1 MLSPLLLQEE
11 GGAKPTVV
19 VAELG
24 DPKRDPGYWVSYGSG
39 QFGMLGDREWSKH
52 HGSKPYGPS

>member
-1 MLSPLLLQEE
+1 MQEA

-24 DPKRDPGYWVSYGSG
+24 DPKRDPGYWVGSIIHCHAWAS
-39 QFGMLGDREWSKH
+39 L
-52 HGSKPYGPS
+52 